1 MYIIITKSMHN
12 QLSFQLLKMSG
23 RRNRRHGGRSLAD
36 EKRVANT
43 FVEFLEKESLKYDM
57 LVSHLEKIYL
67 SKFCVLYT
75 TPVIPFQRILR
86 ALSYHLNMCQRL
98 QDCIIFGSGETAA
111 LKLLSIEDADP
122 DSGFVEE
129 SEPNVNISRK
139 TPCCEVCKRNFKSF
153 SAYENHV
160 RTVSHRQQDLL
171 KTIRESVER

>member
-1 MYIIITKSMHN
+1 
-12 QLSFQLLKMSG
+12 MSS
-23 RRNRRHGGRSLAD
+23 RRNRRRASRSHGGRSLAD
-36 EKRVANT
+36 EKHVANT

-57 LVSHLEKIYL
+57 LASHLEEIYL
-67 SKFCVLYT
+67 SKFCVLYS

-98 QDCIIFGSGETAA
+98 QDRIIFGSGETAA

-129 SEPNVNISRK
+129 SEPDINISRK
-139 TPCCEVCKRNFKSF
+139 TPCCDVCKRNFKTIA
-153 SAYENHV
+153 AYENHV
-160 RTVSHRQQDLL
+160 KTVSHRQQNLL